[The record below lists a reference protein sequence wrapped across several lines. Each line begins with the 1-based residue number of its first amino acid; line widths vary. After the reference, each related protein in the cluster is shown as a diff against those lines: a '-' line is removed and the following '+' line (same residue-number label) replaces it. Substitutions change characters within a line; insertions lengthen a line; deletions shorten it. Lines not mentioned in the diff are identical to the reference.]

1 MDIETQ
7 CEAIQCSILV
17 KITKKKNQSKH
28 GLISCCGNLDQYRKS
43 KQDVSN
49 FKTQIGNMDRAPIL
63 WTRRTFLSSG
73 SSLTGNEIPAPKPL
87 AEITTNYIF

>member
-1 MDIETQ
+1 
-7 CEAIQCSILV
+7 
-17 KITKKKNQSKH
+17 
-28 GLISCCGNLDQYRKS
+28 
-43 KQDVSN
+43 
-49 FKTQIGNMDRAPIL
+49 MDRAPIL